1 MHAQVSSKMCNG
13 CVEFNYTQIMP
24 FKTTMS
30 DLDLS
35 SIKFISPAYNIFTH
49 EMWARQEW
57 HITQFFSFS
66 QCN

>member
-1 MHAQVSSKMCNG
+1 
-13 CVEFNYTQIMP
+13 MP

-49 EMWARQEW
+49 EMWVSQEW
-57 HITQFFSFS
+57 HISQFFSYSEPLLLFYTVETNK
-66 QCN
+66 QTQDKKLGI